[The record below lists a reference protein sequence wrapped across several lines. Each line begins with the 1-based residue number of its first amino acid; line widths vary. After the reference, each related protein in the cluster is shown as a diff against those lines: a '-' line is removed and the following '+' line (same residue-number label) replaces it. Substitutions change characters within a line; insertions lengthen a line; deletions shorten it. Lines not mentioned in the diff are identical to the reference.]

1 MLFQVSVYL
10 YILQYPFIFWF
21 PFVEASR
28 VKEFCQ
34 NASDPEAIKILMQL
48 MCDSHQSLHKLYEC
62 STVNLNQIVKIGLD
76 CGMGARLTGAG

>member
-1 MLFQVSVYL
+1 
-10 YILQYPFIFWF
+10 
-21 PFVEASR
+21 
-28 VKEFCQ
+28 
-34 NASDPEAIKILMQL
+34 MQL